1 MARSILVLMKSVEE
15 EVQRFAR
22 TNEKIA
28 GQTNL
33 LALNATIEAARAGMA
48 GKGFA
53 VVASEV
59 KNLAKQAGDNS
70 KSFRQ
75 SVLARIQ
82 QGLAITDDLVINIEG
97 TRLVDMGQ
105 ILVQL
110 IVRNLYERTADCRWW
125 ATDDAFYKC
134 LENQNEATIQHATK
148 RLGAINQFYTV
159 YLNLVLADTNG
170 KIIAI
175 ARPDLFPAIPGSN
188 IGSTKWFKEAM
199 RHSSG
204 EQYAVDDIYNCTMH
218 ANKPAAVYAATV
230 RRGGE
235 KNGEVLGVLGVYFDW
250 GEQSRAI
257 VQDEP
262 TLSADE
268 KTRTR
273 VMLLDHNLRVIASSD
288 GEGLLHSF
296 DLNTQG
302 NNKGSYI
309 NQDGII
315 VAFAKT
321 IGYQE
326 YDGLGW
332 YGVVIQKPI
341 SNEEIA
347 KKLNLQY

>member
-1 MARSILVLMKSVEE
+1 MARSILVLMRSVEE
-15 EVQRFAR
+15 EVQRFAK

-82 QGLAITDDLVINIEG
+82 QGLQITGELVENIEG
-97 TRLVDMGQ
+97 TRLIDMGQ

-110 IVRNLYERTADCRWW
+110 IVRNLFERTADCRWW

-134 LENQNEATIQHATK
+134 LENTNDETSQHATK
-148 RLGAINQFYTV
+148 RLGQINQFYTV
-159 YLNLVLADTNG
+159 YLNLVLADKSG
-170 KIIAI
+170 KIVAVS
-175 ARPDLFPAIPGSN
+175 RPDLFPSTRGANISN
-188 IGSTKWFKEAM
+188 TKWFRDAM
-199 RHSSG
+199 KHKTG
-204 EQYAVDDIYNCTMH
+204 EQYAVDEIYNCPMH
-218 ANKPAAVYAATV
+218 ANKPVAVYSATV

-235 KNGEVLGVLGVYFDW
+235 SRGEILGVLGVYFDW

-262 TLSADE
+262 TLSDEE

-273 VMLLDHNLRVIASSD
+273 VLLLDANMRVIAASD
-288 GEGLLHSF
+288 GQGLLSNL
-296 DLNTQG
+296 DLQTNGET
-302 NNKGSYI
+302 KGSYI
-309 NQDGII
+309 NQDGNV

-321 IGYQE
+321 IGYEE

-332 YGVVIQKPI
+332 YGVIIQTPL
-341 SNEEIA
+341 SNEDIA
-347 KKLNLQY
+347 KELKL

>member
-15 EVQRFAR
+15 EVHRFAR

-75 SVLARIQ
+75 SALAGIQ
-82 QGLAITDDLVINIEG
+82 QGLTITDDLVKNIEG
-97 TRLVDMGQ
+97 TPLVDMGQ

-134 LENQNEATIQHATK
+134 LENQNEATVQHAIK
-148 RLGAINQFYTV
+148 RLGQINQFYTV
-159 YLNLVLADTNG
+159 YLNLVLADTKGN
-170 KIIAI
+170 IIAT
-175 ARPDLFPAIPGSN
+175 ARPDLFPSTRGANVASN
-188 IGSTKWFKEAM
+188 KWFKDAM
-199 RHSSG
+199 RHSTG
-204 EQYAVDDIYNCTMH
+204 EQYAVDEIYNCPMH
-218 ANKPAAVYAATV
+218 ANKLVAAYSATV
-230 RRGGE
+230 RRSGDVR
-235 KNGEVLGVLGVYFDW
+235 GEVLGVLGVYFDW

-262 TLSADE
+262 TLSTNE
-268 KTRTR
+268 KERTR
-273 VMLLDHNLRVIASSD
+273 VMLLDHNLRVIAASD
-288 GEGLLHSF
+288 GEGLLSSF
-296 DLNTQG
+296 DLQTEGNT
-302 NNKGSYI
+302 KGSYI
-309 NQDGII
+309 NQDGDI

-321 IGYQE
+321 IGYPE

-332 YGVVIQKPI
+332 YGVVIQKPV
-341 SNEEIA
+341 SNEDIA
-347 KKLNLQY
+347 KELNLHS